1 MSPGGLLSLVGA
13 VLGGV
18 ALLATIMA
26 LEWAWEVRDR
36 RRFLPPGQLV
46 DIGERHLHIASRG
59 SSPGP
64 TVVMEL
70 DAGQLS
76 SLWWPVQLRIANFAR
91 VCTYDRA
98 GYAWSEPP
106 REEPSLAS
114 RVADLH
120 ALLQRAEI
128 PGPYVFVAQGMG
140 GLLAR
145 AFAREYP
152 RLVVGLVLIDA
163 LPEAVLLRR
172 SFQRWCRR
180 RARWQLLRCL
190 LAMLGIERAWARLHR
205 RGFLPADPAG
215 RAFTVRT
222 RHRRTLRQDLR
233 SLTRAE
239 ETLRQPAARGAL
251 GERPL
256 IVMSHDAAKDA
267 GGVLEAG
274 WLEGQR
280 QLATLSRNNELQ
292 LTPLPA
298 GTILR
303 DAPELIVEAVRRVHT
318 AARQGTRLSTLAR
331 SEAASSLAVSR
342 VD

>member
-1 MSPGGLLSLVGA
+1 MSPGGLLWLVGA

-128 PGPYVFVAQGMG
+128 PGPYVF
-140 GLLAR
+140 
-145 AFAREYP
+145 
-152 RLVVGLVLIDA
+152 
-163 LPEAVLLRR
+163 
-172 SFQRWCRR
+172 
-180 RARWQLLRCL
+180 
-190 LAMLGIERAWARLHR
+190 
-205 RGFLPADPAG
+205 
-215 RAFTVRT
+215 
-222 RHRRTLRQDLR
+222 
-233 SLTRAE
+233 
-239 ETLRQPAARGAL
+239 
-251 GERPL
+251 
-256 IVMSHDAAKDA
+256 
-267 GGVLEAG
+267 
-274 WLEGQR
+274 
-280 QLATLSRNNELQ
+280 
-292 LTPLPA
+292 
-298 GTILR
+298 
-303 DAPELIVEAVRRVHT
+303 
-318 AARQGTRLSTLAR
+318 
-331 SEAASSLAVSR
+331 
-342 VD
+342 